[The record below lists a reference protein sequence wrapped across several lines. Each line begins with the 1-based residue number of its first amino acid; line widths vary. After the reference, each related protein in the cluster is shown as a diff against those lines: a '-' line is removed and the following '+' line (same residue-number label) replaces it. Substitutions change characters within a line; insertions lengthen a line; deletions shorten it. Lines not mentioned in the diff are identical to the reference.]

1 MSYETCPNE
10 DRIKAL
16 EVDSERNQKTH
27 KEFFARFEDMK
38 VEAKGI
44 QKDFQ
49 NILTVLNEVKTDVKE
64 LKDKPGKRW
73 ESLVNIVLQ
82 WAVLG
87 LLAATVILK

>member
-1 MSYETCPNE
+1 MSCETCPNE

-16 EVDSERNQKTH
+16 EGDSERNQKTH
-27 KEFFARFEDMK
+27 KEFFSRFEEMK

-49 NILTVLNEVKTDVKE
+49 NILSVLNEVKSDVKE

-73 ESLVNIVLQ
+73 ESVVNLLLQ

-87 LLAATVILK
+87 LLAATMIFR